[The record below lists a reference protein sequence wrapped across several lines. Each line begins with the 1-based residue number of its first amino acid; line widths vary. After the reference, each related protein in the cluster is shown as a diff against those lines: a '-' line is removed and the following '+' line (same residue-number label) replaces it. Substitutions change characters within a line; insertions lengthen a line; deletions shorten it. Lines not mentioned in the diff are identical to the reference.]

1 MYKAF
6 PFGPM
11 SSFAGWI
18 GNLKIHSE
26 ILRKYIFEI
35 YAKVYGCNLEEAA
48 KPLEAYE
55 SFGEFFARSLK
66 PNSRKIERVNGLVS
80 ACDGKILHC
89 GELSLSNIN
98 SDSIYPEQVKGSI
111 YSLNE
116 LIGSDAVKKISCK
129 LGKSLFFCTIYLA
142 PGDYHR
148 FHAPTNMKIDSVQ
161 PFSGEL
167 LSVAPWMMKY
177 VPKLLCMNER
187 VAINGRWK
195 HGFISYVPVGAANV
209 GSIVIEPQIKSSSTV
224 EVGKEIGHFELG
236 STLVLIFEAP
246 SGSLWTVA
254 PGDQIKLGKPLL
266 KVPSKPWW
274 SIF

>member
-11 SSFAGWI
+11 SSLAGWI
-18 GNLKIHSE
+18 GNFKIHSE
-26 ILRKYIFEI
+26 KLRKQLFGV
-35 YAKVYGCNLEEAA
+35 YAKIYGCNLEEAA

-55 SFGEFFARSLK
+55 TFGEFFSRQLK
-66 PNSRKIERVNGLVS
+66 PNSRKIEKINGLVS

-89 GELSLSNIN
+89 GELTNVR
-98 SDSIYPEQVKGSI
+98 SDSIYPEQVKGSM
-111 YSLNE
+111 YPLNE
-116 LIGSDAVKKISCK
+116 LIGEEAVKAISCK
-129 LGKSLFFCTIYLA
+129 PGKSLFYCTIYLA

-148 FHAPTNMKIDSVQ
+148 FHAPTKMKIYSVQ

-167 LSVAPWMMKY
+167 LSVAPWMMKF

-209 GSIVIEPQIKSSSTV
+209 GSIVINRQVKHSSML

-236 STLVLIFEAP
+236 STVVLIFEAP
-246 SGSLWTVA
+246 SGSSWSVS
-254 PGDQIKLGKPLL
+254 PGDQIKLGEPLL
-266 KVPSKPWW
+266 KVPSKSWW
-274 SIF
+274 SNF